1 MVMNFKV
8 NLDQENGNILK
19 NVFYQRIQL
28 VLKYPKREW
37 AKNCKGSW
45 PSQNNSIFLEIKKKT
60 GGHESLEEDQE
71 TDDERIRT
79 MVKSEMKYHPAWSLI
94 MKEKGA
100 RKRQVQV
107 FKRFSVRAFCFFM
120 ASLVVVRP

>member
-1 MVMNFKV
+1 M
-8 NLDQENGNILK
+8 
-19 NVFYQRIQL
+19 
-28 VLKYPKREW
+28 
-37 AKNCKGSW
+37 
-45 PSQNNSIFLEIKKKT
+45 
-60 GGHESLEEDQE
+60 EEDQE

-107 FKRFSVRAFCFFM
+107 TRSFKRLIVRAFCFFM
-120 ASLVVVRP
+120 AYLVVDRPLILGCPVSKQMLE

>member
-1 MVMNFKV
+1 M
-8 NLDQENGNILK
+8 
-19 NVFYQRIQL
+19 
-28 VLKYPKREW
+28 
-37 AKNCKGSW
+37 
-45 PSQNNSIFLEIKKKT
+45 
-60 GGHESLEEDQE
+60 EEDQE

-107 FKRFSVRAFCFFM
+107 F
-120 ASLVVVRP
+120 

>member
-1 MVMNFKV
+1 M
-8 NLDQENGNILK
+8 
-19 NVFYQRIQL
+19 
-28 VLKYPKREW
+28 
-37 AKNCKGSW
+37 
-45 PSQNNSIFLEIKKKT
+45 
-60 GGHESLEEDQE
+60 EEDQE

-107 FKRFSVRAFCFFM
+107 FKRFIVRAFCFFM
-120 ASLVVVRP
+120 ASLVVVRPLLLGCPTLASKC